1 MPKQSSPTYNPPRSK
16 PINIPRRNIST
27 VDKTDSTHKMV
38 ESKPIDNKNSFLS
51 NVTDGIAIGIGANV
65 AERIT
70 SMIFGPRKVQIE
82 NTKIDCNL
90 EEFKDYPQC
99 KKE

>member
-1 MPKQSSPTYNPPRSK
+1 MPKQSSPTKQRSK

-27 VDKTDSTHKMV
+27 VDKTDSTNKMV

-51 NVTDGIAIGIGANV
+51 NVKDGIAIGIGANIG
-65 AERIT
+65 ERIT

-90 EEFKDYPQC
+90 EEFKDYSEC
-99 KKE
+99 KK